1 MRKSA
6 MLRQSDGR
14 WKVWPVMM
22 IVTLCSVAG
31 CTATVEPHP
40 PVRLEMAGSTSMQPL
55 LEELSEAYTTR
66 HDYVSIDI
74 EARGTRL
81 GLEALR
87 QGAAD
92 IALVSRDL
100 TEDEEEGVES
110 TVIGYDALAIL
121 VNDGNPVHSLTPAQV
136 RDVFSGRTLLWSEV
150 GGEEAEIQVISREDG
165 SGTRDA
171 FESTLMREDRVTL
184 TAIVVPD
191 EGALG
196 RFIAQEP
203 LAIGYG
209 SPVGIPEG
217 VRALRLDGVA
227 PEQEAIE
234 QGTYPL
240 IRPFV
245 LVTSEDADEEVKAF
259 VEFALSPAGQAIVGK
274 AYGRARQ

>member
-1 MRKSA
+1 
-6 MLRQSDGR
+6 MLRQGGGR
-14 WKVWPVMM
+14 RKAWSVLL
-22 IVTLCSVAG
+22 IVVLCSVGG
-31 CTATVEPHP
+31 CAATVEPHP

-55 LEELSEAYTTR
+55 LEELSEAYTIR
-66 HDYVSIDI
+66 HDYVSIHI

-81 GLEALR
+81 GLDALGE
-87 QGAAD
+87 GATD

-100 TEDEEEGVES
+100 TEDEKEGVDS

-121 VNDGNPVHSLTPAQV
+121 VNDENPVRSLTLTQV

-150 GGEEAEIQVISREDG
+150 GGDEAEIQVISREDG

-171 FESTLMREDRVTL
+171 FESALMREDSVTL
-184 TAIVVPD
+184 MAIVVPD

-196 RFIAQEP
+196 RFIAQDP
-203 LAIGYG
+203 LAVGYG
-209 SPVGIPEG
+209 SPVGIPDG
-217 VRALRLDGVA
+217 VRALCVDDVA
-227 PEQEAIE
+227 PEREAIE

-245 LVTSEDADEEVKAF
+245 LATSEDADEEVKAF

-274 AYGRARQ
+274 GYGRAGQ